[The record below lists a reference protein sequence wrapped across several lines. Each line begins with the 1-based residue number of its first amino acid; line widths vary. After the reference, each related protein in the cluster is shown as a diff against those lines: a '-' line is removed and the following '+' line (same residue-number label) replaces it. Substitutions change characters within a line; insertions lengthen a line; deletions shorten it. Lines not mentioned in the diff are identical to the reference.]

1 LYWEDCEVWRDDMT
15 ERFDR
20 LGIDRIAGEF
30 RLYGWASFWSQIVL
44 AIIATVIVLVGAVN
58 VGRSPG
64 SGLGLFLSVAG
75 LVALYGAAYWAF
87 RYPKLG
93 RQLKAPDDVAR
104 PSRKET
110 QRVLKKGLLTNLAG
124 LLLII
129 LGAQSV
135 SGALFVK
142 SLQTGA
148 AIFGVVAA
156 DSSRFIQPLDLL
168 IVLANT
174 HIITAHFIGLSASL
188 WLLNRISR

>member
-1 LYWEDCEVWRDDMT
+1 MT

-30 RLYGWASFWSQIVL
+30 RLYGWASFWAQIVL

-58 VGRSPG
+58 VGRNPG
-64 SGLGLFLSVAG
+64 SGLGLFLSVSG
-75 LVALYGAAYWAF
+75 LIALYGAAYWAF

-104 PSRKET
+104 PTRKET
-110 QRVLKKGLLTNLAG
+110 MRIVQRGLLTNLAG

-142 SLQTGA
+142 SLQTGTL
-148 AIFGVVAA
+148 FLPVASDA
-156 DSSRFIQPLDLL
+156 SRFIQPLDLL

-174 HIITAHFIGLSASL
+174 HIITAHFIGVVASL
-188 WLLNRISR
+188 WLLNRITR